1 MTAIPFDEHPPSEP
15 SPAARLGSPN
25 GRPYHSDSMERAVA
39 ELLQHGVL
47 SHAFGQRG
55 EYKVRT
61 TIATRQAWQYRCYVL
76 RHGKALKK
84 TFAPIIVD
92 RPPQVSHIPSELGYT
107 RAMRRSFAREA
118 VDVHFTRCA
127 TLQEYLLLSTIYSQ
141 PPPELRRPYALL
153 VLLISVVCLTAYGFW
168 AYALRTKSGQ
178 PPGTPPAAVQG
189 ATHSGSDRQPAGLL
203 QSALLSTFRNE
214 SNRTIRSEQTAAPNI
229 TPPAPPPKAIPLTDL
244 LSLEA
249 PRVRANRT
257 SRAATPRAP
266 AGSTASG
273 VQAGD
278 ALLLTGWIHRVS
290 RAPDST
296 YRLQISPGRKAGSP
310 GLIAVV
316 PPPDQVSES
325 PAVRAQLQDVR
336 AFVTRRLL
344 QEQEPSPRGLA
355 MRKPIFVQLT
365 GQLSPPDPRLSEP
378 AQGKIGRDTRARWE
392 LRPVLDIQ
400 FATPSG
406 TSDRSRPQ

>member
-1 MTAIPFDEHPPSEP
+1 MTAIPFDERPPSEP
-15 SPAARLGSPN
+15 SPGARPDSPN
-25 GRPYHSDSMERAVA
+25 GRPHHSDSMERAIA
-39 ELLQHGVL
+39 ELLRHGVL

-61 TIATRQAWQYRCYVL
+61 TITTRQAWQYRCYVL
-76 RHGKALKK
+76 RHGKAIKR

-92 RPPQVSHIPSELGYT
+92 YPPPVSPIPSDPGNT

-141 PPPELRRPYALL
+141 PPPERRRPYALL
-153 VLLISVVCLTAYGFW
+153 VLLISVVFVTAYGFW
-168 AYALRTKSGQ
+168 AYALRSKSGQ
-178 PPGTPPAAVQG
+178 APGTPPSLVQG
-189 ATHSGSDRQPAGLL
+189 AIRSISDRQPAGPP
-203 QSALLSTFRNE
+203 QHTSLSTFSNE
-214 SNRTIRSEQTAAPNI
+214 PSRDSRAEQAAAPRI
-229 TPPAPPPKAIPLTDL
+229 TPPVETPKTVSLSDL
-244 LSLEA
+244 LTLED
-249 PRVRANRT
+249 PRKRANQA
-257 SRAATPRAP
+257 SRAASPRAP
-266 AGSTASG
+266 AGSTASD

-296 YRLQISPGRKAGSP
+296 YRLQISPVRKAGSP

-316 PPPDQVSES
+316 PPPDQASGS
-325 PAVRAQLQDVR
+325 PAVRAQLQAVR

-344 QEQEPSPRGLA
+344 QEQHPSPQGSA
-355 MRKPIFVQLT
+355 MRNPIFVQLT
-365 GQLSPPDPRLSEP
+365 GQLSSPDPRLSEP
-378 AQGKIGRDTRARWE
+378 AQRKGGRDTTARWE